1 MNNWFAG
8 LAAGL
13 PEQLGP
19 VYLAIRPREDAVD
32 DVSQSR
38 LVLLLELWFI
48 MAKLPGTQQAGGHA
62 SQMKALRLCDSCRGL
77 GQAGA

>member
-19 VYLAIRPREDAVD
+19 VYLATRPREDAVD

-48 MAKLPGTQQAGGHA
+48 MAKLPGT
-62 SQMKALRLCDSCRGL
+62 
-77 GQAGA
+77 